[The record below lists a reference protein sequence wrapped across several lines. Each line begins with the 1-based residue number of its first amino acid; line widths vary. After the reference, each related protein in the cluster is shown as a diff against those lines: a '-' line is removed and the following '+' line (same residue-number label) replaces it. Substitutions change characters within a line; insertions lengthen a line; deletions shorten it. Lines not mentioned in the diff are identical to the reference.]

1 MAKQLNVNLAFTAD
15 TSQAAAQ
22 VRNLQ
27 TQLTNLINQPVG
39 IGTKMTAEIQSAVS
53 AAAELKVHLQNA
65 TNVKTGTLDF
75 GRLNQSLKA
84 SGTSLSQYAAKLQS
98 IGPQGQQAFMSLAR
112 SVANAEVPLRR
123 SNALLQQF
131 GTTLA
136 NTARWQLSSSLLHG
150 FISSV
155 STAWRYSQDLNESL
169 NNIRIVT
176 GKNIEEMSRFA
187 DQANRAAKAL
197 STTTTEYT
205 NASLIY
211 YQQGLS
217 DAEVLGRTETTIK
230 MANASRQSAEIVSD
244 QMTAIWNNFYDGSKS
259 LEYYADVVTA
269 LGAATASSSEEIA
282 TGLEKFAAVAE
293 TVGLSYEYATSALAT
308 ITATTRQSADIVG
321 TALKTLFARLSDL
334 KLGETLEDGTT
345 LGQYSENLAKIGV
358 NIKDASGQLKDMDT
372 ILNETAAKWDTLDRA
387 QQTALAKGVAGIRQ
401 YTQFIALMDNWD
413 FMEKNLAT
421 ASGSTGTLQKQADI
435 YAESWEAA
443 RDRVTAAL
451 ETIYASIMDD
461 EFFIDLTNGFAD
473 LIDGVGGFVKSIGG
487 LQGVLS
493 GLGFILTKVF
503 SEQLTTGFAN
513 LAYNI
518 KMSTEAGREMVAQQ
532 REAELTKMTSLMADY
547 DAPTNAGRFAQ
558 QVYKEELTLQNELLH
573 KSKELSQEQIQ
584 QYQHLIQGK
593 QVMGEQ
599 VIELGRQLDKLQDIR
614 MAQQSN
620 LTGHALQS
628 GKDSTAIQDAFKTAN
643 AEMGELGKID
653 AMLKQIYNGANVAG
667 EEFNE
672 LGQLINTALK
682 SDAGQR
688 LITDLKGMQV
698 GSEEVKIAIN
708 KIQGELQELALN
720 ATDSLAN
727 KLGITK
733 GTEQYRELR
742 SAVEEYITTARKEA
756 EVNHTATSAKK
767 NNEDQTRRLTEEIRN
782 ATAAT
787 QSMAQSLTAVVSGLM
802 SAGMLISS
810 INGLMDTI
818 ANPDLSGWERFGQVL
833 TSVSMIVFSLM
844 GAWKGLTAIVSVAKT
859 AFTTD
864 TVAVLANSW
873 AKKQAQK
880 EEEKLAAIK
889 AKGTIIQRIKSAL
902 NKDEIADDTKDA
914 TTTNAAAAAQEKE
927 NAEIRENIALELA
940 RKKMGLRQ
948 ETGLD
953 GTTRYYRQGK
963 DGSWTRIRDKQYN
976 NLLQQGRAGVTDA
989 DIDANMP
996 QSPTGKTK
1004 FDPGTLKTLGKG
1016 IGRFAA
1022 GAAAIALVAGTIAI
1036 AVNQFNAHNE
1046 AAKKATEQA
1055 KEAATAY
1062 EAVNQAY
1069 TDFAS
1074 KTDAYKD
1081 AKKGL
1086 SELTKGTEEYE
1097 DAILK
1102 ANEAAMDLLNSYEG
1116 LQYTINEDGLII
1128 IDETSLQEAKKLQQQ
1143 ALKNAQT
1150 SNLIAQRNAKNKQI
1164 EADSVNFQR
1173 DKLRSNNNIDTNEE
1187 IGNVLVG
1194 AGVGVGATALGA
1206 IALGAVAGP
1215 IGLLIGGIVGLTAA
1229 VIANTATGNAN
1240 AEEADALNRLATVY
1254 AEQGNAKFASD
1265 AAFRKLLTEELKI
1278 DDKALIDSL
1287 VANREATAELAKEMA
1302 AANAQEKAQNAAE
1315 LYSKY
1320 ENQLTATG
1328 LNEDVAHD
1336 VTEVAA
1342 TKLKELE
1349 DKLYNETYKDG
1360 FGNLTDAEVQ
1370 KQYAQMMGYA
1380 TETIENMY
1388 GNKAKYYNKDGTE
1401 VGVIADD
1408 VARRYL
1414 AHAKAV
1420 EQMGG
1425 SITELSNLFTKLS
1438 QSGNALDSAIL
1449 KWSADK
1455 NTGAFTSDEY
1465 QAMVEGFAGDDKQF
1479 TEEEVRKM
1487 IESTM
1492 TPEQAALLGIDLDNL
1507 SGFVDALNKFPEQL
1521 ENVINSF
1528 TPEVQD
1534 AVAEIEESSGGLSK
1548 NAQAA
1553 IGKQI
1558 GDVQK
1563 TLGDDAAQQL
1573 TDIYK
1578 QAGPEAEKLNK
1589 VLSTIDWSTATPDT
1603 LSKAL
1608 IDAGVSTNYS
1618 TNALQQLCDTMYSIS
1633 DVSNITIAELLQN
1646 LEKVKNLKQGDTV
1659 EADVYN
1665 KLTDEM
1671 KSYFT
1676 YMADGTYQLTQDAL
1690 DFYQLTNDKQKIW
1703 QEHTVNAMAR
1713 MAELQAFQ
1721 GSEDDLAKYSTPLFE
1736 LAAPDTS
1743 TDAYN
1748 RHVNFLFAKEGM
1760 TREDSTYE
1768 GRNDQGQDIYKGIGI
1783 TKENGAEQKT
1793 LEIDTYDTWKQE
1805 QEATYQNWLALNAKN
1820 SLMGEGKQEALA
1832 AQLDLLSKSSYGK
1845 DNTEQVTEWLNK
1857 MQDGTMT
1864 NQDLADIT
1872 AIMKAQGPALLEEVQ
1887 KAYETTREDAIK
1899 GFAGQLQNASSAEDR
1914 EALYNQATQLGF
1926 GEEVKNDYIN
1936 AQMAAINE
1944 EKYEDIDLAA
1954 VDSYAESLMNAAE
1967 ASDLLDDSL
1976 KNNKEAAEDVA
1987 LYTTKMNKGI
1997 DKLANGFEDWN
2008 SILKQ
2013 SDKSSEEY
2021 NKAMSEMKDAMSDVL
2036 GVEED
2041 FLSDDFILENMDKIE
2056 KAAKG
2061 DAEAIDALAIAAGQ
2075 SILINIAMGN
2085 EALEKDLLALQDT
2098 LLNKIPK
2105 DIKVGA
2111 TLDAADFT
2119 NAANELVN
2127 TANMSV
2133 EEAQAYFN
2141 SLGYEPVFETHE
2153 ETVPLKGTKTYT
2165 DNVVVGT
2172 TALNREGTEVP
2183 FQYIAESTTHTEEV
2197 DTGKTQS
2204 IEVPTLSA
2212 EGVPKIKSVRKKSSG
2227 SMSNYSSSNKG
2238 GKAPSGGGGGG
2249 GSKKKTK
2256 DKEIERYHKINKTL
2270 EYLKASYDAIGKAR
2284 ERAFGQDKLNYLQQ
2298 EQAILEQELAA
2309 QQQYLQEAEAFYQQD
2324 RKVLADYGGE
2334 FNEQGVLTNY
2344 DALME
2349 SYIEQ
2354 FNTGKIDEEAYNAF
2368 KEAISKYETTWQK
2381 WIDQSAAVVDAEN
2394 ALLDKKLETVQAKV
2408 DLNISLSEDQM
2419 EWLEYQLENIED
2431 AAYGAAEALALMVQQ
2446 ASQLMTQSSTYQEGI
2461 AELLGNHGITDT
2473 EAFFS
2478 NPDSWSQYNFTEAE
2492 IEKLR
2497 DYRSNLMSV
2506 NKELMGLKDEAIS
2519 QVTSAFDEWNAKVD
2533 ENIEKLEHNASILES
2548 FKNIVDLVGK
2558 DTLGMTDEAMTA
2570 LAQASVDTATKKLE
2584 ASRAKYEQSKQAA
2597 DEVREKMVG
2606 LDPESE
2612 QYKIFAETLKHIE
2625 KETAAAEEEMMSNW
2639 ESALE
2644 AAADAFE
2651 TAVDNTI
2658 SSFEKAMAGTFGS
2671 LEELQGAFDQ
2681 STEISERYVA
2691 DYKEI
2696 YELSKLN
2703 RDIMKSMDETDN
2715 IKAKQAL
2722 RDLQEEINELQEGN
2736 VQMSEYDLEHLRAK
2750 YDLRLAE
2757 IALEEAQNAKSQVRM
2772 RRDSEGNYS
2781 YVFTAD
2787 ESKVAEAQQN
2797 YEDKLYEMQELNSE
2811 YIKEMQSNIL
2821 QSEIELANALRELD
2835 RTKFASDEEYYA
2847 KVNELTNYY
2856 TGQRNYY
2863 LDETNK
2869 GIQNNKELVE
2879 NDWANYSAATGYKMS
2894 ADSDYVDSFNET
2906 TYAQVA
2912 GYNTIQ
2918 EAQDRF
2924 AEATR
2929 VMVTDLQTAFTQ
2941 WQANVDSA
2949 MAAAGTSVDQFAGQV
2964 DDAINNE
2971 EDGILAN
2978 NEALVESV
2986 QDIGEEMAE
2995 IFSDE
3000 TLNRLSTFADKYAST
3015 IKPMIDANNELI
3027 QSLNTLI
3034 AAQAAQTNV
3043 GTDPG
3048 DIPVD
3053 VPDGAGASG
3062 ADDNSNS
3069 SSGNSGSED
3078 DNSDPEDKDD
3088 GGFDLGQ
3095 KMTKYIF
3102 WHNGQRHGN
3111 FNSAYD
3117 AATEAWFKYQNSL
3130 INIRKITYWE
3140 NDPGKLITDD
3150 IVNQVKDL
3158 IKIPEPSKSPKANS
3172 SGRTKDFAAVAFD
3185 TGGYTGSWN
3194 SDGRLAML
3202 HQKELVLN
3210 AEDTKNILGA
3220 VDMIRSISHIID
3232 LNAGAQSLGFA
3243 RLDATRVMG
3252 EAEVIKQDV
3261 SIYAE
3266 FPNAVDHSEIEMAFH
3281 NLMNQASQFANRPK
3295 I

>member
-53 AAAELKVHLQNA
+53 AAAELKAHLQNA

-176 GKNIEEMSRFA
+176 GKNIDEMSRFA

-217 DAEVLGRTETTIK
+217 DAEVFGRTETTIK

-345 LGQYSENLAKIGV
+345 LGQYSENLAKVGV

-387 QQTALAKGVAGIRQ
+387 QQTALAKSVAGIRQ

-421 ASGSTGTLQKQADI
+421 ASGSSGTLQKQADI

-443 RDRVTAAL
+443 RDRVTASL
-451 ETIYASIMDD
+451 EVIYESIMDD
-461 EFFIDLTNGFAD
+461 EFFIDLTKGFAG

-503 SEQLTTGFAN
+503 ADQMAQGFQNLTYNIQMATQAGREYVQAQKIEQVQQFVNSMKTFGSPDGDPTGIGTTMRTVYTEELTMQQQLMQNADRLTQAEQQKLQSLIEQHRVMGDQAIAMAQQLEQSRDLAATLKIELMGHGMQFWGQDQFNVINQEFTRLGGQAEGIGKISAQLKGLGQNADITEDQVKTLVTQFSTLSLGTPTIVN
-513 LAYNI
+513 LAKSLQGLNGN
-518 KMSTEAGREMVAQQ
+518 STEAKAIFEELNVEMQKVI
-532 REAELTKMTSLMADY
+532 TSSTNSLATMAGIDKNTEGY
-547 DAPTNAGRFAQ
+547 ERLRQKVEQYVVSCQNAGNKQ
-558 QVYKEELTLQNELLH
+558 ELL
-573 KSKELSQEQIQ
+573 EILMGNGAAAAEQFGQSVYNAGQKIQ
-584 QYQHLIQGK
+584 TTA
-593 QVMGEQ
+593 
-599 VIELGRQLDKLQDIR
+599 QLL
-614 MAQQSN
+614 
-620 LTGHALQS
+620 
-628 GKDSTAIQDAFKTAN
+628 STA
-643 AEMGELGKID
+643 
-653 AMLKQIYNGANVAG
+653 
-667 EEFNE
+667 
-672 LGQLINTALK
+672 
-682 SDAGQR
+682 
-688 LITDLKGMQV
+688 
-698 GSEEVKIAIN
+698 
-708 KIQGELQELALN
+708 
-720 ATDSLAN
+720 
-727 KLGITK
+727 
-733 GTEQYRELR
+733 
-742 SAVEEYITTARKEA
+742 
-756 EVNHTATSAKK
+756 
-767 NNEDQTRRLTEEIRN
+767 
-782 ATAAT
+782 
-787 QSMAQSLTAVVSGLM
+787 VSGLM
-802 SAGMLISS
+802 SAGMLVSS
-810 INGLMDTI
+810 INGLMDTLS
-818 ANPDLSGWERFGQVL
+818 NPDLSGWEKFGMIL
-833 TSVSMIVFSLM
+833 TSVSMITFSLT
-844 GAWKGLTAIVSVAKT
+844 GAWKGLTSVIEVGRRIL
-859 AFTTD
+859 TTD
-864 TVAVLANSW
+864 TAAVTANAW
-873 AKKQAQK
+873 AKELVAKK
-880 EEEKLAAIK
+880 EERLAAAK

-902 NKDEIADDTKDA
+902 NKGEIADDIKDTA
-914 TTTNAAAAAQEKE
+914 TTNAAAAAQEGE
-927 NAEIRENIALELA
+927 NAKIRENIALELA

-953 GTTRYYRQGK
+953 GKIRHYRQGK
-963 DGSWTRIRDKQYN
+963 DGSWIRLRDKQYN
-976 NLLQQGRAGVTDA
+976 NLLQQGRAGITDA

-996 QSPTGKTK
+996 QTPAGKTK
-1004 FDPGTLKTLGKG
+1004 LDKGTLSTIGKTLGSYVL
-1016 IGRFAA
+1016 I
-1022 GAAAIALVAGTIAI
+1022 AAAIAAAAYAIKTASDYYNRFEIAAQKARETADALNTSYEEVKSSATEFRDTISKYNEGVAGL
-1036 AVNQFNAHNE
+1036 
-1046 AAKKATEQA
+1046 
-1055 KEAATAY
+1055 
-1062 EAVNQAY
+1062 
-1069 TDFAS
+1069 D
-1074 KTDAYKD
+1074 
-1081 AKKGL
+1081 
-1086 SELTKGTEEYE
+1086 ELTKGTKEYE
-1097 DAILK
+1097 EAIRN
-1102 ANEAAMDLLNSYEG
+1102 ANESALTLLKTYKNLKYEINEEG
-1116 LQYTINEDGLII
+1116 LIE
-1128 IDETSLQEAKKLQQQ
+1128 IDKGSLFAAQQESLEREARAFAAAQ
-1143 ALKNAQT
+1143 AAEQAYDNAR
-1150 SNLIAQRNAKNKQI
+1150 L
-1164 EADSVNFQR
+1164 EADKVNFQR
-1173 DKLRSNNNIDTNEE
+1173 TQAEAGGRSWDADDTAAV
-1187 IGNVLVG
+1187 GGGLG
-1194 AGVGVGATALGA
+1194 AGAALGA
-1206 IALGAVAGP
+1206 GAIIAFANAWNPVGWAMIIAGA
-1215 IGLLIGGIVGLTAA
+1215 LAA
-1229 VIANTATGNAN
+1229 VVGTGIAAFNNDADIREAQTLDALAEFSKANNNSELTPDQIKKYADMYDNTGKLSESLLQDVNATNDMIAKMVANTEAIERNNDLIASQLLETNKYISGSKYASQVKDISGEIFGREYEKALEYIKTSGWGKVGIAQIDGAN
-1240 AEEADALNRLATVY
+1240 AEAERVWKEYSEIMGTNFELVDTTGNDDNRKFVYLDEGQRKEITLEQMQIDKATAIAQQNVNNLAIQLTDLISNWDEEHNEQQDEALLSFLSNKDFSAATYAEFLALKDDMSGKTAEDYLSSKFGDLEELAAKMGFDSAKSLIAAFEGAIKGATISWDSISVNADTKASSSLSGAQTIENLTAKMNGGVLAGSGDAFEAGLNKLLEGATESQKKQFYSELEKLNWDEFNTASKIPDILHDIGLELNMTTEEFDAYRQMINIATGATFDYEQALKDMKAIAEATKDLSVGSIITEEQYNLLVKYNAELSKYFRLLGDGSAMMIGDKLDLQQEVKKTTYDMYKDNIEGAKANLAKGIKRGEVDDAIEKTGLTREQLTTIGGQEKKVIDKEGTEANGWEIAAGILEMVGGTAMATVSTGATPFTAGTSAVGIAAGAGFMADGAARFNRGLGTKEESHMEWEQNTELIDKQLQFLRDTGEYTAQAIADLGDGSTKESAAKIAEAVQSYMDKYPALTQEELDALYKKSLSAEIDY
-1254 AEQGNAKFASD
+1254 A
-1265 AAFRKLLTEELKI
+1265 
-1278 DDKALIDSL
+1278 
-1287 VANREATAELAKEMA
+1287 
-1302 AANAQEKAQNAAE
+1302 
-1315 LYSKY
+1315 
-1320 ENQLTATG
+1320 LTATSAEKRQAMLDKG
-1328 LNEDVAHD
+1328 EIQQEAYNAAQFQAIQQEKWENIDA
-1336 VTEVAA
+1336 TEV
-1342 TKLKELE
+1342 EN
-1349 DKLYNETYKDG
+1349 Y
-1360 FGNLTDAEVQ
+1360 AE
-1370 KQYAQMMGYA
+1370 
-1380 TETIENMY
+1380 
-1388 GNKAKYYNKDGTE
+1388 
-1401 VGVIADD
+1401 
-1408 VARRYL
+1408 
-1414 AHAKAV
+1414 H
-1420 EQMGG
+1420 
-1425 SITELSNLFTKLS
+1425 
-1438 QSGNALDSAIL
+1438 
-1449 KWSADK
+1449 
-1455 NTGAFTSDEY
+1455 
-1465 QAMVEGFAGDDKQF
+1465 
-1479 TEEEVRKM
+1479 
-1487 IESTM
+1487 
-1492 TPEQAALLGIDLDNL
+1492 
-1507 SGFVDALNKFPEQL
+1507 
-1521 ENVINSF
+1521 
-1528 TPEVQD
+1528 
-1534 AVAEIEESSGGLSK
+1534 
-1548 NAQAA
+1548 
-1553 IGKQI
+1553 
-1558 GDVQK
+1558 
-1563 TLGDDAAQQL
+1563 
-1573 TDIYK
+1573 
-1578 QAGPEAEKLNK
+1578 
-1589 VLSTIDWSTATPDT
+1589 
-1603 LSKAL
+1603 
-1608 IDAGVSTNYS
+1608 
-1618 TNALQQLCDTMYSIS
+1618 LQQ
-1633 DVSNITIAELLQN
+1633 
-1646 LEKVKNLKQGDTV
+1646 
-1659 EADVYN
+1659 
-1665 KLTDEM
+1665 
-1671 KSYFT
+1671 
-1676 YMADGTYQLTQDAL
+1676 
-1690 DFYQLTNDKQKIW
+1690 
-1703 QEHTVNAMAR
+1703 
-1713 MAELQAFQ
+1713 
-1721 GSEDDLAKYSTPLFE
+1721 
-1736 LAAPDTS
+1736 
-1743 TDAYN
+1743 
-1748 RHVNFLFAKEGM
+1748 
-1760 TREDSTYE
+1760 
-1768 GRNDQGQDIYKGIGI
+1768 
-1783 TKENGAEQKT
+1783 
-1793 LEIDTYDTWKQE
+1793 
-1805 QEATYQNWLALNAKN
+1805 
-1820 SLMGEGKQEALA
+1820 
-1832 AQLDLLSKSSYGK
+1832 
-1845 DNTEQVTEWLNK
+1845 
-1857 MQDGTMT
+1857 
-1864 NQDLADIT
+1864 
-1872 AIMKAQGPALLEEVQ
+1872 
-1887 KAYETTREDAIK
+1887 
-1899 GFAGQLQNASSAEDR
+1899 
-1914 EALYNQATQLGF
+1914 
-1926 GEEVKNDYIN
+1926 
-1936 AQMAAINE
+1936 
-1944 EKYEDIDLAA
+1944 
-1954 VDSYAESLMNAAE
+1954 AAE
-1967 ASDLLDDSL
+1967 ASELLDNNL
-1976 KNNKEAAEDVA
+1976 KENEEAAEDVA
-1987 LYTTKMNKGI
+1987 LYTIKMNKGI
-1997 DKLANGFEDWN
+1997 DKLIEGFEDWN
-2008 SILKQ
+2008 SILKK

-2021 NKAMSEMKDAMSDVL
+2021 NKAMADMKDAMSDVL
-2036 GVEED
+2036 GVEEE
-2041 FLSDDFILENMDKIE
+2041 FLSDKFILENLEKIE

-2061 DAEAIDALAIAAGQ
+2061 DAEAIDELAIAAGQ
-2075 SILINIAMGN
+2075 QILIDISMGN
-2085 EALEKDLLALQDT
+2085 ESLEQDLLDLQKN
-2098 LLNKIPK
+2098 LLYAVPE

-2111 TLDAADFT
+2111 KLETSNFIDAAND
-2119 NAANELVN
+2119 LVEE
-2127 TANMSV
+2127 AGMSV
-2133 EEAQAYFN
+2133 EQAQAYFN
-2141 SLGYEPVFETHE
+2141 SLGYEPEFVMDEK
-2153 ETVPLKGTKTYT
+2153 TVM
-2165 DNVVVGT
+2165 
-2172 TALNREGTEVP
+2172 RSVP
-2183 FQYIAESTTHTEEV
+2183 QERTHTDYVITKGYVDIMGSQVPIPTIDRITSTVVSGYKDMEEKIQV
-2197 DTGKTQS
+2197 PAMSADGKT
-2204 IEVPTLSA
+2204 
-2212 EGVPKIKSVRKKSSG
+2212 PKIKSLTKKSSG

-2238 GKAPSGGGGGG
+2238 GKSPSGGGGGGG

-2256 DKEIERYHKINKTL
+2256 NDEIERYHKINKTL
-2270 EYLKASYDAIGKAR
+2270 DYLKSSYDAIGKAR

-2298 EQAILEQELAA
+2298 EQAILEQQLET
-2309 QQQYLQEAEAFYQQD
+2309 QRQYLQEIEAYYQKDRSALAE
-2324 RKVLADYGGE
+2324 YGGI
-2334 FNEQGVLTNY
+2334 FNEQGILTNY

-2349 SYIEQ
+2349 SYLDK

-2368 KEAISKYETTWQK
+2368 KEAISQYEETWQK

-2394 ALLDKKLETVQAKV
+2394 TLLDKKLETVQAKV
-2408 DLNISLSEDQM
+2408 DLNISLTEDQL

-2519 QVTSAFDEWNAKVD
+2519 QVTSAFDEWNTKID

-2558 DTLGMTDEAMTA
+2558 DTLGMADEAINA
-2570 LAQASVDTATKKLE
+2570 LAQASIDTATKQLK
-2584 ASRAKYEQSKQAA
+2584 ASRAKYEQSKQAV
-2597 DEVREKMVG
+2597 DEVREKMAG

-2612 QYKIFAETLKHIE
+2612 EYKMLAETLKHIE
-2625 KETAAAEEEMMSNW
+2625 KETAAAEEEMMSSW

-2715 IKAKQAL
+2715 IKAKRML
-2722 RDLQEEINELQEGN
+2722 RDLQEEINELQESN
-2736 VQMSEYDLEHLRAK
+2736 VQMSEYDLEYLRAK
-2750 YDLRLAE
+2750 YELRLAE

-2835 RTKFASDEEYYA
+2835 KTKFASDEEYYA

-2869 GIQNNKELVE
+2869 GLLNNKELVE
-2879 NDWANYSAATGYKMS
+2879 SDWANYSAATGYKIS

-2949 MAAAGTSVDQFAGQV
+2949 MAAAGISVDQFAEQV
-2964 DDAINNE
+2964 DDTINNE
-2971 EDGILAN
+2971 ENGILAN
-2978 NEALVESV
+2978 NEALIESV
-2986 QDIGEEMAE
+2986 QGIGEEMTE
-2995 IFSDE
+2995 IFSEE
-3000 TLNRLSTFADKYAST
+3000 TLNGLSTFADKYAST

-3034 AAQAAQTNV
+3034 AAQASQTNV

-3048 DIPVD
+3048 DTPVD
-3053 VPDGAGASG
+3053 VPGDS
-3062 ADDNSNS
+3062 D
-3069 SSGNSGSED
+3069 SSGSDASGSESDTESGND
-3078 DNSDPEDKDD
+3078 DDKKDE
-3088 GGFDLGQ
+3088 LP
-3095 KMTKYIF
+3095 TKYKYSYL
-3102 WHNGQRHGN
+3102 HNGTTYGN
-3111 FNSAYD
+3111 YSEAMGAAKAARQAHPGVDGMKIVYVAYND
-3117 AATEAWFKYQNSL
+3117 QNAL
-3130 INIRKITYWE
+3130 LWKQDKGT
-3140 NDPGKLITDD
+3140 
-3150 IVNQVKDL
+3150 VKDYL
-3158 IKIPEPSKSPKANS
+3158 GAYLNKTFGATSPEKKTVKQLGFQSM
-3172 SGRTKDFAAVAFD
+3172 D
-3185 TGGYTGSWN
+3185 TGGYTGSWGP
-3194 SDGRLAML
+3194 DGRLAML

>member
-211 YQQGLS
+211 YQQGITDDS
-217 DAEVLGRTETTIK
+217 EIAARTATTIK

-443 RDRVTAAL
+443 RDRVTASL

-503 SEQLTTGFAN
+503 QKQLAQGFSN

-518 KMSTEAGREMVAQQ
+518 QMSTEAGARAIQQ
-532 REAELTKMTSLMADY
+532 AKIAELQQFSNTMVNY
-547 DAPTNAGRFAQ
+547 DTQGPSSSAAVMKQ
-558 QVYKEELTLQNELLH
+558 IYSEELIMQQQLLAN
-573 KSKELSQEQIQ
+573 SGQMNAEEQQ
-584 QYQHLIQGK
+584 KYQFLIDQHRI
-593 QVMGEQ
+593 MGEQ
-599 VIELGRQLDKLQDIR
+599 TIELSKQLELKKQASSQLQDNLMGRSI
-614 MAQQSN
+614 SN
-620 LTGHALQS
+620 WGSENEKENQLLISGQYGSSIKKAMDMGSVDIQLQNISQASKVTNKDIELLKKSLTGVLGESTIDEVATQLQQAS
-628 GKDSTAIQDAFKTAN
+628 GDGTKMEQVISNIKLEMSKTAIQSENMLLALSGIDEGTAEYEQFK
-643 AEMGELGKID
+643 
-653 AMLKQIYNGANVAG
+653 Q
-667 EEFNE
+667 
-672 LGQLINTALK
+672 
-682 SDAGQR
+682 
-688 LITDLKGMQV
+688 
-698 GSEEVKIAIN
+698 
-708 KIQGELQELALN
+708 KIQQLLATKREEG
-720 ATDSLAN
+720 AMEERVRVARDQSAESLERYGN
-727 KLGITK
+727 
-733 GTEQYRELR
+733 
-742 SAVEEYITTARKEA
+742 SAIQTGQKVQ
-756 EVNHTATSAKK
+756 SAS
-767 NNEDQTRRLTEEIRN
+767 QLLSS
-782 ATAAT
+782 A
-787 QSMAQSLTAVVSGLM
+787 VSGLM
-802 SAGMLISS
+802 SFGMLVSS
-810 INGLMDTI
+810 FRGLMDAI
-818 ANPDLSGWERFGQVL
+818 KDPDLSGWERFERVL
-833 TSVSMIVFSLM
+833 MSVSMIGMSLM
-844 GAWKGLTAIVSVAKT
+844 GTFTLIKSIIALTSKVTIGETLAKVANVIATK
-859 AFTTD
+859 
-864 TVAVLANSW
+864 
-873 AKKQAQK
+873 AQVK
-880 EEEKLAAIK
+880 EEQRLAR
-889 AKGTIIQRIKSAL
+889 AKGQTVNEIDGSTKATWRDSFNKWAL
-902 NKDEIADDTKDA
+902 KKNSNYKLVTDG
-914 TTTNAAAAAQEKE
+914 
-927 NAEIRENIALELA
+927 A
-940 RKKMGLRQ
+940 RKGQYQLPVGQYGKNAFASPDVAGQMAGKELMG
-948 ETGLD
+948 GM
-953 GTTRYYRQGK
+953 
-963 DGSWTRIRDKQYN
+963 I
-976 NLLQQGRAGVTDA
+976 
-989 DIDANMP
+989 
-996 QSPTGKTK
+996 
-1004 FDPGTLKTLGKG
+1004 KG
-1016 IGRFAA
+1016 MAPYLA
-1022 GAAAIALVAGTIAI
+1022 GAAAVAIVAGGIALAVEQYNRHNKVAK
-1036 AVNQFNAHNE
+1036 E
-1046 AAKKATEQA
+1046 AAEQA
-1055 KEAATAY
+1055 KEAATAFG
-1062 EAVNQAY
+1062 AVQQAY

-1116 LQYTINEDGLII
+1116 LQYTINSDGLIV
-1128 IDETSLQEAKKLQQQ
+1128 IDETSLQQAKELQKE

-1150 SNLIAQRNAKNKQI
+1150 SSLLAQRNAKNKQI

-1240 AEEADALNRLATVY
+1240 AEEADALSRLATVY

-1320 ENQLTATG
+1320 ENQLTAAG

-1342 TKLKELE
+1342 IKLKELE

-1563 TLGDDAAQQL
+1563 ALGDDAAQYL

-1608 IDAGVSTNYS
+1608 IDAGVSTTYS
-1618 TNALQQLCDTMYSIS
+1618 TNALQQLCNTMYSIS
-1633 DVSNITIAELLQN
+1633 DVSNITTAELLKN
-1646 LEKVKNLKQGDTV
+1646 LEKVKNLKQGDTIKP
-1659 EADVYN
+1659 DVYN
-1665 KLTDEM
+1665 QLTDEM

-1690 DFYQLTNDKQKIW
+1690 DFYQLTNNKQKIW
-1703 QEHTVNAMAR
+1703 QGHTVNAMTR

-1721 GSEDDLAKYSTPLFE
+1721 GSKDDLAKYSTPLFE

-1793 LEIDTYDTWKQE
+1793 LEIDTYDTWKQK
-1805 QEATYQNWLALNAKN
+1805 QETTYQNWLDLNAKN
-1820 SLMGEGKQEALA
+1820 SLMGEGKQEALM

-1845 DNTEQVTEWLNK
+1845 DHTEQITEWLNK
-1857 MQDGTMT
+1857 IQDGTMT
-1864 NQDLADIT
+1864 NQDLANIT
-1872 AIMKAQGPALLEEVQ
+1872 TIMKEQGPALLEEVQ
-1887 KAYETTREDAIK
+1887 KAYETAREEAIK
-1899 GFAGQLQNASSAEDR
+1899 GFAGQMQNASSAEDR
-1914 EALYNQATQLGF
+1914 EAIYNQAKELGF
-1926 GEEVKNDYIN
+1926 GEDVKNDYIN

-1954 VDSYAESLMNAAE
+1954 VDSYAKSLMNAAE
-1967 ASDLLDDSL
+1967 ASGLLDDSL

-2008 SILKQ
+2008 SILKK

-2041 FLSDDFILENMDKIE
+2041 FLSDDFILKNLENIE

-2075 SILINIAMGN
+2075 QILIDISMGN
-2085 EALEKDLLALQDT
+2085 KSLENDLLDLQDT

-2119 NAANELVN
+2119 NAANELVD

-2153 ETVPLKGTKTYT
+2153 EQVPLKGTRTYT
-2165 DNVVVGT
+2165 VGDPDVQT
-2172 TALNREGTEVP
+2172 INLDGGGK
-2183 FQYIAESTTHTEEV
+2183 FSYIADSTTVTEEV

-2204 IEVPTLSA
+2204 IQVPTLSDD
-2212 EGVPKIKSVRKKSSG
+2212 GVPKIKSVRKKSSG

-2238 GKAPSGGGGGG
+2238 GKSSGGGGG

-2256 DKEIERYHKINKTL
+2256 DDEIERYHKINKTL
-2270 EYLKASYDAIGKAR
+2270 EYLKSSYDAISKAR

-2298 EQAILEQELAA
+2298 EQAILEKELAA

-2368 KEAISKYETTWQK
+2368 KEAISQYETTWQT
-2381 WIDQSAAVVDAEN
+2381 WIDQSATVVDAEN

-2446 ASQLMTQSSTYQEGI
+2446 ANQLMTQSSTYQEGI

-2597 DEVREKMVG
+2597 DEVREKMAG

-2612 QYKIFAETLKHIE
+2612 EYKMFAETLKHIE
-2625 KETAAAEEEMMSNW
+2625 KETAAAEEEMMSDW
-2639 ESALE
+2639 EGALQ

-2671 LEELQGAFDQ
+2671 LEELQNAFDQ

-2835 RTKFASDEEYYA
+2835 KTKFASEEEYWA
-2847 KVNELTNYY
+2847 KVNELTSYY

-2879 NDWANYSAATGYKMS
+2879 SDWANYSAATGYKMS

-2949 MAAAGTSVDQFAGQV
+2949 MAAAGTSVDQFAEHV
-2964 DDAINNE
+2964 DNAINNE

-2978 NEALVESV
+2978 NEALITSV
-2986 QDIGEEMAE
+2986 QGIGEEMAE
-2995 IFSDE
+2995 IFSNE
-3000 TLNRLSTFADKYAST
+3000 TLSGLSTFANKYALT

-3048 DIPVD
+3048 ETPVD
-3053 VPDGAGASG
+3053 VPGDSDSSGDDASG
-3062 ADDNSNS
+3062 GESGTE
-3069 SSGNSGSED
+3069 SGNDDDKKDELPTKYKYSYLHNGTTYGNYSEAMGAAKAARQAHPGVD
-3078 DNSDPEDKDD
+3078 GMKIAYVAYNDQNALLWMQDKGTVKDYLGVYQNKTFGAADPEK
-3088 GGFDLGQ
+3088 
-3095 KMTKYIF
+3095 KT
-3102 WHNGQRHGN
+3102 
-3111 FNSAYD
+3111 
-3117 AATEAWFKYQNSL
+3117 
-3130 INIRKITYWE
+3130 
-3140 NDPGKLITDD
+3140 
-3150 IVNQVKDL
+3150 VKQFGL
-3158 IKIPEPSKSPKANS
+3158 QSM
-3172 SGRTKDFAAVAFD
+3172 D
-3185 TGGYTGSWN
+3185 TGGYTGSWG

-3266 FPNAVDHSEIEMAFH
+3266 FPNAVDHSEIEMAFQ